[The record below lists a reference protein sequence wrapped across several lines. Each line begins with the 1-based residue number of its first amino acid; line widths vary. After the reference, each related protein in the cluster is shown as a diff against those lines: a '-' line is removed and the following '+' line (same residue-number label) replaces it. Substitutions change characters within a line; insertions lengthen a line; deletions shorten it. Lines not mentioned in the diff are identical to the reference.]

1 MEKIVDVNTGEVK
14 IGSKKTMLRSVA
26 IGSCIVIT
34 AYDFK
39 KKIGAMAHVMLPGSA
54 PNGTSERT
62 RYAADAIDEMVN
74 KMIQAGSKQCDIE
87 TCLVG
92 AGNVLKKKDDTICKD
107 NVTSITRLLERKHIP
122 VRTMAL
128 GGTKRKG
135 VFLDVETGSISYTEG
150 DEKEKLLWKPA
161 GKTTTEQQ

>member
-1 MEKIVDVNTGEVK
+1 M
-14 IGSKKTMLRSVA
+14 MLRSVA

-62 RYAADAIDEMVN
+62 SYAADAIDEMVN
-74 KMIQAGSKQCDIE
+74 RMTRAGSKECDIK

-92 AGNVLKKKDDTICKD
+92 AGNVLKKKGDTICKD
-107 NVTSITRLLERKHIP
+107 NVKSTTQLLERKHIP
-122 VRTMAL
+122 IVATVL

-135 VFLDVETGSISYTEG
+135 IFLDVETGNISYTEG
-150 DEKEKLLWKPA
+150 DEEEKPLWKPTS
-161 GKTTTEQQ
+161 KTALEQQEQ

>member
-1 MEKIVDVNTGEVK
+1 MKGIVDVNSGEVK
-14 IGSKKTMLRSVA
+14 IGRGKMMLRSVA
-26 IGSCIVIT
+26 IGSCVVIT

-62 RYAADAIDEMVN
+62 RYAADAIDELVN

-87 TCLVG
+87 TYLVG

-122 VRTMAL
+122 VRAMAL
-128 GGTKRKG
+128 GGTERKG
-135 VFLDVETGSISYTEG
+135 VFLDVETGSISYMEG
-150 DEKEKLLWKPA
+150 DGKEKPLWKSR
-161 GKTTTEQQ
+161 GRTH